1 MVALSIVANQDKFK
15 ILPWSDRR
23 LSPEFAGYCN
33 EISARIFR
41 KLNLG
46 FPTNNL
52 LLHLSIG
59 YSYRIG
65 ITDISYIK

>member
-23 LSPEFAGYCN
+23 LSPEFVEYYN

-59 YSYRIG
+59 YSYRYKLYQ
-65 ITDISYIK
+65 ITLC